1 MVALWTITA
10 YLVKTKKTWTL
21 SLITAL
27 PAAFMS
33 AVSLTYILM
42 ASEGFGLPQIVAYPA
57 GACFAAALF
66 AVYLVLSVR
75 KAAKENKR

>member
-1 MVALWTITA
+1 M
-10 YLVKTKKTWTL
+10 KKNP
-21 SLITAL
+21 I
-27 PAAFMS
+27 F
-33 AVSLTYILM
+33 TYILM